1 MNSLY
6 HCYRYIIIIVT
17 IVRISSSAQFC
28 VDSLQAFGREV
39 IVVGMEMK
47 TKFII
52 NGVDVEDGN
61 DDVDDDVD
69 DHQVV
74 EDQEREG

>member
-1 MNSLY
+1 M
-6 HCYRYIIIIVT
+6 
-17 IVRISSSAQFC
+17 
-28 VDSLQAFGREV
+28 
-39 IVVGMEMK
+39 VGME

-52 NGVDVEDGN
+52 NGVDIEDGN

-74 EDQEREG
+74 EDQGREG

>member
-1 MNSLY
+1 M
-6 HCYRYIIIIVT
+6 
-17 IVRISSSAQFC
+17 
-28 VDSLQAFGREV
+28 
-39 IVVGMEMK
+39 VGMEMK

-61 DDVDDDVD
+61 DDDNDDVDDDVD

-74 EDQEREG
+74 EDQGREG

>member
-1 MNSLY
+1 M
-6 HCYRYIIIIVT
+6 V
-17 IVRISSSAQFC
+17 
-28 VDSLQAFGREV
+28 E
-39 IVVGMEMK
+39 METK
-47 TKFII
+47 TKFMI

-74 EDQEREG
+74 EDQGREG